1 MNSGFLPDALVNLGK
16 TMDQGVI
23 VRHIEKNELD
33 DLLDLY
39 AHHLFSSPD
48 APLPPQDQL
57 EKLWDEIVDNPM
69 LHYFV
74 VEVEGKI
81 VAACTISILPNL
93 TRGARPYG
101 LIENVVTHA
110 DYRGRGLAK
119 ALLKHALDFAWMENC
134 YKVML
139 LSGTYRQA
147 AHGLYESVGFSKNK
161 KIGYIAQPPKGT

>member
-1 MNSGFLPDALVNLGK
+1 MNQDV
-16 TMDQGVI
+16 V
-23 VRHIEKNELD
+23 VRPIAKNELG

-39 AHHLFSSPD
+39 ADHLFTAPD
-48 APLPPQDQL
+48 APLPPRDQV
-57 EKLWDEIVDNPM
+57 EKLWDEIFGNSM

-74 VEVEGKI
+74 VEVAGKI
-81 VAACTISILPNL
+81 FATCTLTIIPNL

-101 LIENVVTHA
+101 IIENVVTHT

-119 ALLKHALDFAWMENC
+119 ALFKHTLNFAWTANC

-147 AHGLYESVGFSKNK
+147 AHGLYESVGFSKDE
-161 KIGYIAQPPKGT
+161 KIGYVAKPPKGT

>member
-1 MNSGFLPDALVNLGK
+1 MKPDFV
-16 TMDQGVI
+16 

-39 AHHLFSSPD
+39 THHLFSTPD
-48 APLPPQDQL
+48 AALPPRDQI
-57 EKLWDEIVDNPM
+57 EKIWDEIVDNPM

-74 VEVEGKI
+74 VEVEGKVI
-81 VAACTISILPNL
+81 ATCTISIIPNL

-101 LIENVVTHA
+101 LIENVVTHV

-119 ALLKHALDFAWMENC
+119 ALFKHTLDFAWAENC

-139 LSGTYRQA
+139 LSGKDRQA
-147 AHGLYESVGFSKNK
+147 AHGLYESVGFSKDEK
-161 KIGYIAQPPKGT
+161 VGYIAKPPKGT

>member
-1 MNSGFLPDALVNLGK
+1 VSQNF
-16 TMDQGVI
+16 I
-23 VRHIEKNELD
+23 VRPIDKSELD
-33 DLLDLY
+33 DLLNLY
-39 AHHLFSSPD
+39 AHHLFSTPD
-48 APLPPQDQL
+48 APLPPRGQL
-57 EKLWDEIVDNPM
+57 EKLWNEIFDNPM

-74 VEVEGKI
+74 VEVEGKT
-81 VAACTISILPNL
+81 VATCTITIIPNL

-119 ALLKHALDFAWMENC
+119 TLLKHTLNFAWTANC

-147 AHGLYESVGFSKNK
+147 AHGLYESVGFSKDE
-161 KIGYIAQPPKGT
+161 KIGYIATPPKGT